1 MQCIISALW
10 QLPAGTSRT
19 NVRTVPSSR
28 TACAV
33 ITTIGRDITQWIAY
47 VSSHLHAQS
56 TIVNR
61 PHKISMTSRP
71 ANPHYCIRLTSMA
84 RYHFAC
90 IITWSHIPARRAC
103 WKTCSKLV
111 GSRAILVGVLRKTL
125 CEVHGRTMMYDRI
138 VVRMVRWQNCGQ
150 VYGVRVALSRRLWA
164 LPHVVYFGC
173 ESLCFSRWEGGG
185 WDQCEACTHTLGGKE
200 SCCKSTERG
209 RRRNDN
215 THSPPILCIPTM
227 FLFLWSTGNLPL
239 PYDQWLR
246 GVKYRSICQ
255 NDILCVFCLNNIRSS
270 TWPLAMLLIV
280 SSLYGVPHAHSTC
293 KFTHVLLMRG
303 STVWH
308 CFNGNS

>member
-28 TACAV
+28 TACAI
-33 ITTIGRDITQWIAY
+33 ITTIGRDSTQWIAY

-61 PHKISMTSRP
+61 QHKISMTSRP

-125 CEVHGRTMMYDRI
+125 CEVHDRTMMYDRI

-150 VYGVRVALSRRLWA
+150 VYGVRVALSRILWA

-185 WDQCEACTHTLGGKE
+185 CDQCEACTLHLEEKKAAARARRGEEEETTTHIPLPFCASPPCFS
-200 SCCKSTERG
+200 SCGPLVTC
-209 RRRNDN
+209 
-215 THSPPILCIPTM
+215 HSPMISD
-227 FLFLWSTGNLPL
+227 W
-239 PYDQWLR
+239 
-246 GVKYRSICQ
+246 GVSNRSICQ
-255 NDILCVFCLNNIRSS
+255 NDILCGFCLNNIRSS